1 MLWVPR
7 EKSYPRK
14 ITPKTLSHCR
24 FARVRLVSPRA
35 ATRISLLAL
44 SGNAAVKGTHHLV
57 NSERIKA
64 RFGSYHVQVLHQ
76 DAATRLASLCSRH
89 DDLDIC
95 RTLAVTRF
103 ASPTPATLDEADAL
117 IRQGDSIGST
127 LEQAGQHLS
136 REIIAEASV
145 PCGDAFIALTG
156 QTVKRGDLMSLRL
169 YRLDAG
175 PDPEALMPYATIA
188 EAHHPEHVPVSDQAV
203 LVSELARGD
212 WGADAELALE
222 ALLTA
227 LQ

>member
-1 MLWVPR
+1 M
-7 EKSYPRK
+7 
-14 ITPKTLSHCR
+14 
-24 FARVRLVSPRA
+24 
-35 ATRISLLAL
+35 
-44 SGNAAVKGTHHLV
+44 

-89 DDLDIC
+89 DDTDIC

-103 ASPTPATLDEADAL
+103 ASPTPATLAEADAL

-127 LEQAGQHLS
+127 LERARQHLS

-145 PCGDAFIALTG
+145 PCGDAFIAFTG
-156 QTVKRGDLMSLRL
+156 QTVKRGDLLSLRL

-175 PDPEALMPYATIA
+175 PDPEALTPYATIA

-203 LVSELARGD
+203 LVTELARGD
-212 WGADAELALE
+212 WGTDAELALE
-222 ALLTA
+222 ALFTA
-227 LQ
+227 LR

>member
-1 MLWVPR
+1 MSL
-7 EKSYPRK
+7 
-14 ITPKTLSHCR
+14 
-24 FARVRLVSPRA
+24 RA
-35 ATRISLLAL
+35 ATRIGLLAL
-44 SGNAAVKGTHHLV
+44 TGIVAATGTHHLV

-76 DAATRLASLCSRH
+76 NAATRLASLCSRH
-89 DDLDIC
+89 YDADIC

-103 ASPTPATLDEADAL
+103 ASPTPATLAEADAL
-117 IRQGDSIGST
+117 IRKGDSIGST
-127 LEQAGQHLS
+127 LAQAGQHLS
-136 REIIAEASV
+136 QEIITEACV
-145 PCGDAFIALTG
+145 PCGDGFIALTG
-156 QTVKRGDLMSLRL
+156 QTVKRGELLSLRL

-175 PDPEALMPYATIA
+175 PDPEALLPYATIA

-203 LVSELARGD
+203 LVTQLGREN